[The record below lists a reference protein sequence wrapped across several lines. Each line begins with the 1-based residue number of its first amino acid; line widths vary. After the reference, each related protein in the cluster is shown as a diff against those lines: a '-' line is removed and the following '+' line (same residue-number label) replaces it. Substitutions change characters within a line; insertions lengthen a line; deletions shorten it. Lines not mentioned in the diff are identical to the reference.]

1 MCYKDG
7 GCRIYEAT
15 DVMELSNW
23 SEQVWLHVSIK
34 HIFPVFPFLLLTVVL
49 FKF

>member
-7 GCRIYEAT
+7 TFRIYEAT

-23 SEQVWLHVSIK
+23 SEQVCLSLSI
-34 HIFPVFPFLLLTVVL
+34 FSL
-49 FKF
+49 FKIILILFAFY